1 MPSTRNFQDV
11 VDKLRQDP
19 ERARRMDA
27 LAANYE
33 AEQRAF
39 QLSELRRALGVTQV
53 ELATLI
59 GRSQTTISQLENGE
73 TALSIDTLRSIVTQ
87 LGGTIE
93 IVAVFE
99 NQRIPLDA

>member
-11 VDKLRQDP
+11 IDKLRQDP
-19 ERARRMDA
+19 ERASRMDA
-27 LAANYE
+27 LKANYE

-39 QLSELRRALGVTQV
+39 QLSELRRALGLTQV
-53 ELATLI
+53 ELAALI

-93 IVAVFE
+93 IIAVFE

>member
-11 VDKLRQDP
+11 IDKLRQDP

-27 LAANYE
+27 LTARYE

-39 QLSELRRALGVTQV
+39 QLSELRRALGLTQV
-53 ELATLI
+53 ELAALI

-99 NQRIPLDA
+99 NQRIPIDA

>member
-11 VDKLRQDP
+11 IDKLRQDP

-27 LAANYE
+27 LTARYE

-39 QLSELRRALGVTQV
+39 QLSELRRALGLTQV
-53 ELATLI
+53 ELAALI

-93 IVAVFE
+93 IIAVFE

>member
-27 LAANYE
+27 LRANYE

-39 QLSELRRALGVTQV
+39 QLSELRRALGLTQV
-53 ELATLI
+53 ELAALI